1 MGKSSGF
8 KILYLV
14 RRFYLFPETSIAMEL
29 IYHNSKYFFLSTI
42 RLLFLLQFVKL
53 KHFKFGR

>member
-53 KHFKFGR
+53 